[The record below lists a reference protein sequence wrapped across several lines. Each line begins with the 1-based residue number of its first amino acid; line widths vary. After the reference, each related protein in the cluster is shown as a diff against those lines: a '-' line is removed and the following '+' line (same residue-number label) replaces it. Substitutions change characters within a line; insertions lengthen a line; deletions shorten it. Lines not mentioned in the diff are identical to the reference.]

1 MQLISPDFK
10 DGDPLPQKSVSK
22 DLGGSDQSP
31 VLRWS
36 GVPEDAK
43 SLALTCY
50 DPDAPT
56 GSGFWHMIITNI
68 PVSISGE
75 ISSETLPAVAKSAL
89 NDAGT
94 ENFTG
99 AYPPPD
105 DPAHRYIFTIHA
117 LSIPDI
123 DPSSMT
129 GAYVRFNIMR
139 NQIDSAS
146 ITGLFKNEG

>member
-1 MQLISPDFK
+1 MQLTSPDFAE
-10 DGDPLPQKSVSK
+10 GGALPGKSVSSG
-22 DLGGSDQSP
+22 LGGKDQSP
-31 VLRWS
+31 VLTWS
-36 GVPEDAK
+36 GVPVEAK

-68 PVSISGE
+68 PVSTDGE
-75 ISSETLPAVAKSAL
+75 ISSENLPSSAKSAI

-105 DPAHRYIFTIHA
+105 DPAHRYIFTLHA
-117 LSIPDI
+117 LSLEEV
-123 DPSSMT
+123 DPASMT

-139 NQIDSAS
+139 NQIASAS

>member
-10 DGDPLPQKSVSK
+10 DGDPIPAKSVNK
-22 DLGGSDQSP
+22 GLGGKDQSP

-36 GVPEDAK
+36 DVPTEAK

-68 PVSISGE
+68 PVTEAGE
-75 ISSETLPAVAKSAL
+75 ISSENLPASAKSAI

-94 ENFTG
+94 ENYTG
-99 AYPPPD
+99 AYPPAD
-105 DPAHRYIFTIHA
+105 DPAHHYIFTLHA
-117 LSIPDI
+117 LSVEAI
-123 DPSSMT
+123 DPEGMT
-129 GAYVRFNIMR
+129 SAYVRFNIMR
-139 NQIDSAS
+139 NQIASAC

>member
-10 DGDPLPQKSVSK
+10 DGDPLPNKSVSK
-22 DLGGSDQSP
+22 GLGGEDLSP
-31 VLRWS
+31 TLQWS
-36 GVPEDAK
+36 GVPAEAK

-68 PVSISGE
+68 PVSESGE
-75 ISSETLPAVAKSAL
+75 ISSATLPASAKSAL

-105 DPAHRYIFTIHA
+105 NPAHRYIFTLHA
-117 LSIPDI
+117 LSLDEINPDG
-123 DPSSMT
+123 MT

-139 NQIDSAS
+139 NQLASAS
-146 ITGLFKNEG
+146 ITGLFKNNG

>member
-1 MQLISPDFK
+1 MQLTSPDFVE
-10 DGDPLPQKSVSK
+10 GGALPAQSVSQGLGGK
-22 DLGGSDQSP
+22 DLSP
-31 VLRWS
+31 LLEWS
-36 GVPEDAK
+36 GVPTEAK

-56 GSGFWHMIITNI
+56 GSGFWHMIVTNL
-68 PVSISGE
+68 PVSENGSISCQ
-75 ISSETLPAVAKSAL
+75 TLPTSAKSAL

-105 DPAHRYIFTIHA
+105 DPAHRYIFTLHA
-117 LSIPDI
+117 LSLEEI
-123 DPSSMT
+123 DPASMS

-139 NQIDSAS
+139 NQIASAS

>member
-1 MQLISPDFK
+1 MKLTSPDFNE
-10 DGDPLPQKSVSK
+10 GGPLPAKSVSAG
-22 DLGGSDQSP
+22 LGGKDQSP
-31 VLRWS
+31 LLQWS
-36 GVPEDAK
+36 GVPAEAK

-56 GSGFWHMIITNI
+56 GSGFWHMIITDI
-68 PVSISGE
+68 PVSESGE
-75 ISSETLPAVAKSAL
+75 IACQALPEGAKSAI

-105 DPAHRYIFTIHA
+105 DPAHHYIFTLHA
-117 LSIPDI
+117 LSLDSI
-123 DPSSMT
+123 DPASMT

>member
-1 MQLISPDFK
+1 MLLTSPDFV
-10 DGDPLPQKSVSK
+10 DGGALPAKSVSK
-22 DLGGSDQSP
+22 GLGGQDLSP
-31 VLRWS
+31 VLEWS
-36 GVPEDAK
+36 GVPSAAK

-56 GSGFWHMIITNI
+56 GSGFWHMILTNI
-68 PVSISGE
+68 PVTESGRISCQF
-75 ISSETLPAVAKSAL
+75 LPASVKSAV

-105 DPAHRYIFTIHA
+105 NPAHRYIFTLHA
-117 LSIPDI
+117 LSLEDI
-123 DPSSMT
+123 DPASMT

-139 NQIDSAS
+139 NQIASAS

>member
-1 MQLISPDFK
+1 MQLTSPDFH
-10 DGDPLPQKSVSK
+10 DGDPLPAKSVSQG
-22 DLGGSDQSP
+22 LGGEDLSP
-31 VLRWS
+31 TLQWS
-36 GVPEDAK
+36 GVPSEAK

-56 GSGFWHMIITNI
+56 GSGFWHWIIVNL
-68 PVSISGE
+68 PVSENGE
-75 ISSETLPAVAKSAL
+75 ISSASLPDMAKSAL

-105 DPAHRYIFTIHA
+105 DPAHRYIFTLHA
-117 LSIPDI
+117 LSLEEI
-123 DPSSMT
+123 DPSNIT

-146 ITGLFKNEG
+146 ITGHFKNNG

>member
-10 DGDPLPQKSVSK
+10 DGDPLPNKSVSK
-22 DLGGSDQSP
+22 GLGGEDLFPTLQ
-31 VLRWS
+31 WS
-36 GVPEDAK
+36 GVPAEAK

-68 PVSISGE
+68 PVSESGE
-75 ISSETLPAVAKSAL
+75 ISSATLPASAKSAL

-94 ENFTG
+94 ENFRG

-105 DPAHRYIFTIHA
+105 NPAHRYIFTLHA
-117 LSIPDI
+117 LSLDEINPDG
-123 DPSSMT
+123 MT

-139 NQIDSAS
+139 NQLASAS
-146 ITGLFKNEG
+146 ITGLFKNNG